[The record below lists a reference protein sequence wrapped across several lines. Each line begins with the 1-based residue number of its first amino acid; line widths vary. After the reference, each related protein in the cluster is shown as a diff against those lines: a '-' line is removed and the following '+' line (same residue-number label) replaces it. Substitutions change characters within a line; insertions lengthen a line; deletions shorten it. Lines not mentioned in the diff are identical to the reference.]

1 MKKLLRK
8 ILPET
13 FHAKM
18 LLLTIATVCISTL
31 CIAFIVEQQG
41 IKLLMQEKEN
51 KLLFVAGVLEQE
63 LGAAF
68 DLPPDP
74 ALPRSEAVGR
84 LNALLSARAEA
95 LVSRMPGVGAGYYNR
110 ALDAIVV
117 YAPASEHGRTVGT
130 PIAADHPGRQV
141 MASGERTVWQGAQV
155 RGDIMNAM
163 IPVVR
168 EGEVLGYVW
177 ANELVSDID
186 RQTMM
191 MDKDI
196 ILVSLL
202 CIASSVLLTLLIS
215 NRLQNDITIIKHGV
229 QGLSSDLQR
238 NIPPLKGEMN
248 EIVDGVNQLAWAL
261 SEAKSMTEMILDS
274 IIDSVITVNM
284 NGEVTMMNPA
294 AQKMTGLSLEEAV
307 GRPYRSLFDHMD
319 FYSPLLDTLSSG
331 SDHVGV
337 ELDLPIGGKLFKVSS
352 SASNLR
358 NKNGEVIGAV
368 VVFKDISEQKE
379 MQHIAE
385 QTQRL
390 AAIGEL
396 MAGVAHEIRNP
407 LTAIRG
413 FVQCLNE
420 DVSQGEKEEFISI
433 ILKEVDSINVVIQQL
448 LDFSRQPKN
457 FFSLSRL
464 DELVGETLVLVKSSK
479 NAAHVDFQTCFDE
492 GLPELYLDRGLVK
505 QVLLNLLLNA
515 IQAIEDRG
523 QVIISTGL
531 SDSGRYQ
538 TVQIRDTGSGID
550 DSLGSKIFTPFFTT
564 KPNGTGLGLAV
575 AQKIVASHGGR
586 ITLEN
591 HPEGGA
597 VATISLPVA

>member
-358 NKNGEVIGAV
+358 NKNGEIIGAV

-433 ILKEVDSINVVIQQL
+433 ILKEVDSINGVIQQL